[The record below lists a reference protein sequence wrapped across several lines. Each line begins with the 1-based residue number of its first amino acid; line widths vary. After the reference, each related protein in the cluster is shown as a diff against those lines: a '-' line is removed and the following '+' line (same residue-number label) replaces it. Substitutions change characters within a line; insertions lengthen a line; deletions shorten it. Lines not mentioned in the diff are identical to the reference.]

1 MSVGESGRIVIEI
14 EPEMKRELHATLGRD
29 GQTLKS
35 WFVARAD
42 EYLRNSKQL
51 SIFGSKQE
59 VTNDKIV
66 SSKGHNN
73 G

>member
-14 EPEMKRELHATLGRD
+14 APDMKRELHATLGRD

-35 WFVARAD
+35 WFVVRVE
-42 EYLRNSKQL
+42 EYIKNSKQL
-51 SIFGSKQE
+51 SMFDIRQE
-59 VTNDKIV
+59 VVSNQID
-66 SSKGHNN
+66 SSKGHSN